1 MGVDPIPGTDRVD
14 ILALDVIRAARITMQ
29 QSLQILEIEMRCQQI
44 LATEIY
50 DRAMPRL
57 AGVVAIGF
65 DFTGSALQTAAS
77 TLTRVSKLRY
87 SLMC

>member
-1 MGVDPIPGTDRVD
+1 
-14 ILALDVIRAARITMQ
+14 
-29 QSLQILEIEMRCQQI
+29 MRCQQI

-65 DFTGSALQTAAS
+65 DFTGFFQIHLACPPCVEMDANERFQPISARLINILGKPELRSALESTKTTAIP
-77 TLTRVSKLRY
+77 
-87 SLMC
+87 